1 MTTGTKRDY
10 YEVLGV
16 SRTASAEEIKRAYRQ
31 AAVRF
36 HPDRN
41 PGDAEAEE
49 RFKEASEAYAV
60 LSDPEKRAAYDRF
73 GHRAVGDHPF
83 EGVDP
88 ANFMDF
94 ADILGDLFGF
104 GDLFGT
110 RSRRGG
116 SRQRA
121 RRGRDLAYTLTVTL
135 EEAASGVE
143 RTIKV
148 PRNETCAAC
157 GGTGVP
163 AGSTPEVCPVCG
175 GRGQVGY
182 RRGFLTVAQT
192 CPQCGGQGRV
202 VRTPCPE
209 CQGRGLVESEATLKV
224 SVPPGVDT
232 GVQLRFSGEGEGGLH
247 GGGAGDLYV
256 QVVVEDHD
264 LYEREGNDLHLRLPI
279 SVFQAMLGTKI
290 WVPGIGGDQH
300 EVRIP
305 AGSQPGEEIRVRGQ
319 GIPDLRSGRR
329 GDLVIHLDVI
339 VPDRL
344 TAEQRRL
351 VEEAARAVGEHH
363 HRQGGS
369 FFERLRRRLGNEG

>member
-1 MTTGTKRDY
+1 M
-10 YEVLGV
+10 
-16 SRTASAEEIKRAYRQ
+16 
-31 AAVRF
+31 
-36 HPDRN
+36 
-41 PGDAEAEE
+41 
-49 RFKEASEAYAV
+49 
-60 LSDPEKRAAYDRF
+60 
-73 GHRAVGDHPF
+73 
-83 EGVDP
+83 
-88 ANFMDF
+88 
-94 ADILGDLFGF
+94 
-104 GDLFGT
+104 
-110 RSRRGG
+110 
-116 SRQRA
+116 
-121 RRGRDLAYTLTVTL
+121 
-135 EEAASGVE
+135 
-143 RTIKV
+143 
-148 PRNETCAAC
+148 
-157 GGTGVP
+157 
-163 AGSTPEVCPVCG
+163 
-175 GRGQVGY
+175 
-182 RRGFLTVAQT
+182 
-192 CPQCGGQGRV
+192 
-202 VRTPCPE
+202 RTPCPE